1 MGRKGER
8 EKSLWSTA
16 LMAGA
21 ALVLGWATM
30 KLAFKPFLQAG
41 RDGINRSLDPD
52 YDPDDELEAPS
63 SAPKDIDDDDDDEEE
78 IVIQGSSLEEKA
90 KDLPTNKGDL

>member
-16 LMAGA
+16 LLAGA

-30 KLAFKPFLQAG
+30 ELAFKPFLQAG
-41 RDGINRSLDPD
+41 RDGISRSLNPD
-52 YDPDDELEAPS
+52 YDPDDELEAPP
-63 SAPKDIDDDDDDEEE
+63 AARKDIDDDDDDEE
-78 IVIQGSSLEEKA
+78 IVIQGSSHDKKA